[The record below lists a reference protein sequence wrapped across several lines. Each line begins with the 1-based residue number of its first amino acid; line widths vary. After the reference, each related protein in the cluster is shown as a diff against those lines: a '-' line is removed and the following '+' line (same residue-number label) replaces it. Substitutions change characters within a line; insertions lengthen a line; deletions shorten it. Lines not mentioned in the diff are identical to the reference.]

1 MVGVEMLVVIV
12 VVMFGVVLAFVIC
25 VIIDVDM
32 VAVVIVIVE
41 GDEMVIAIVVEV
53 VVGVVFGMHFLFF
66 SSHIQQACHHGY
78 SFFLK
83 SRFHINASTI
93 ISI

>member
-41 GDEMVIAIVVEV
+41 GDEMVIVVEV